1 MKVAALVSGGVDS
14 SVSLHLLKAAGHDV
28 TAFYLKVWLEDELE
42 YLGQCPWE
50 EDLEFVHQVCDS
62 LDIPVRVIPVQQDYR
77 ERVIRYAISEVE
89 QGRTPNPDIL
99 CNSRIK
105 FGCFYDRIDRESPG
119 EFDKVATGHYAQV
132 RERAGVYE
140 LMTAPDPIKDQTYF
154 LSHLSQEQLSR
165 AMFPIGGYRK
175 EEVRELA
182 ARFDLVN
189 QDRRDSQGLC
199 FLGKISFRDFIKHH
213 LGERPGDIVELESGE
228 RLGEHRGIWFHTI
241 GQRQG
246 LGLSGGP
253 WYVAR
258 KDVERN
264 IVYISRNYFSEEKR
278 RDTFEVGQLHW
289 IGGEAPPHA
298 RAGDARRLRVKLRHG
313 EASYGCTLEPPP
325 ANAAADESDTAGEGP
340 AGGPR
345 LLVRIDSRDQGIAA
359 GQFAVFYEP
368 LHENGEKSASD
379 GDGEGADSRSTV
391 QTTGANQA
399 VGASPAG
406 IATAADPIAGASQS
420 GALSAGAICLGC
432 GVIL

>member
-1 MKVAALVSGGVDS
+1 MNVAALVSGGVDS
-14 SVSLHLLKAAGHDV
+14 SVSLHLLKEAGHEI

-50 EDLEFVHQVCDS
+50 EDLECVHQVCDS

-77 ERVIRYAISEVE
+77 DRVIRYAISEVE
-89 QGRTPNPDIL
+89 RGRTPNPDIL

-105 FGCFYDRIDRESPG
+105 FGCFYDRIDAEYPG
-119 EFDKVATGHYAQV
+119 EFDKVATGHYANV
-132 RERAGVYE
+132 RENDSRYE
-140 LMTAPDPIKDQTYF
+140 LVTAPDPVKDQTYF

-165 AMFPIGGYRK
+165 AMFPIGAYRK

-199 FLGKISFRDFIKHH
+199 FLGKISFRDFIKYH
-213 LGERPGDIVELESGE
+213 LGERPGDIIELETGE
-228 RLGEHRGIWFHTI
+228 RQGEHRGIWFHTI

-258 KDVERN
+258 KDVAKN
-264 IVYISRNYFSEEKR
+264 ILYISRNYFSEDKQ
-278 RDTFEVGQLHW
+278 RDTFEVGELHW
-289 IGGEAPPHA
+289 ISGRAPA
-298 RAGDARRLRVKLRHG
+298 QAQADDQRELWVKLRHG
-313 EASYGCTLEPPP
+313 EAYYACTLEPL
-325 ANAAADESDTAGEGP
+325 ANSAIAAAQNGASVERP
-340 AGGPR
+340 LR
-345 LLVRIDSRDQGIAA
+345 VRIDSRDQGIAA

-368 LHENGEKSASD
+368 PPTGDRSGDAAGSVIGSVPGDLGAPGAAATEAMSALKLSD
-379 GDGEGADSRSTV
+379 G
-391 QTTGANQA
+391 A
-399 VGASPAG
+399 V
-406 IATAADPIAGASQS
+406 
-420 GALSAGAICLGC
+420 CLGC

>member
-62 LDIPVRVIPVQQDYR
+62 LEIPVRVIPVQQDYR
-77 ERVIRYAISEVE
+77 ERVIRYAIAEVE
-89 QGRTPNPDIL
+89 KGRTPNPDVL

-105 FGCFYDRIDRESPG
+105 FGCFYDRIDAEYAG
-119 EFDKVATGHYAQV
+119 EFDKVATGHYANV
-132 RERAGVYE
+132 REVRRDGDVVYE

-154 LSHLSQEQLSR
+154 LSHLDQRQLSR
-165 AMFPIGGYRK
+165 AMFPIGSYRK

-213 LGERPGDIVELESGE
+213 LGERPGEIIEAESGE
-228 RLGEHRGIWFHTI
+228 RLGEHKGIWFHTI

-253 WYVAR
+253 WYVVS
-258 KDVERN
+258 KDVAQN

-278 RDTFEVGQLHW
+278 RDVFDVGELHW
-289 IGGEAPPHA
+289 TAGRAPDFSKNL
-298 RAGDARRLRVKLRHG
+298 RGLRVKLRHG
-313 EASYGCTLEPPP
+313 EASYGCTIENLEPDPGVESGALASNLAAT
-325 ANAAADESDTAGEGP
+325 ANAGQ
-340 AGGPR
+340 R
-345 LLVRIDSRDQGIAA
+345 LRVHIDGRDQGIAA

-368 LHENGEKSASD
+368 LNDGAHDGEHSTPAIEANSPAVSGAQSRAGAAAIARETPHLSD
-379 GDGEGADSRSTV
+379 G
-391 QTTGANQA
+391 A
-399 VGASPAG
+399 V
-406 IATAADPIAGASQS
+406 
-420 GALSAGAICLGC
+420 CLGC